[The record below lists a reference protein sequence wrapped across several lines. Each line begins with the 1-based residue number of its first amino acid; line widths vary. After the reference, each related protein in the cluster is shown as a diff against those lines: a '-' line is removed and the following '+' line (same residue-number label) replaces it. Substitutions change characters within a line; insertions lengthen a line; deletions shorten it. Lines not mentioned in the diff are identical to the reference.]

1 MKFFSHFNLDKYS
14 VILYNKFTM
23 KNLVREPRQERSIE
37 KKNKIIQAG
46 YELFSEVGYYGT
58 NTAEIAK
65 RAGVSTGIVYGYF
78 QDKRDILICVLEI
91 YINKVFEPILKLFD
105 KLSAPVNYSEIIP
118 QVIDLMIKMH
128 KKHAKLHEVLHSLA
142 STDEAV
148 NAQFIALEDSI
159 TLKIAE
165 KLNSLSEKQENAM
178 EKIHFAMD
186 IIESF
191 SHEYIFD
198 KHDYIDYFVM
208 REMVTNTIIKLF
220 K

>member
-1 MKFFSHFNLDKYS
+1 
-14 VILYNKFTM
+14 M

-46 YELFSEVGYYGT
+46 YELFSEAGYYGT

-91 YINKVFEPILKLFD
+91 YINKVFEPILKAFD
-105 KLSAPVNYSEIIP
+105 KLKAPIDYDIIIP
-118 QVIDLMIKMH
+118 QIIDLTIKTH
-128 KKHAKLHEVLHSLA
+128 KKHAKMHEVLHSLA

-159 TLKIAE
+159 TVKIADR
-165 KLNSLSEKQENAM
+165 LNSLNETQENAM

-186 IIESF
+186 IIQSF

-208 REMVTNTIIKLF
+208 KDMVTKTIINLF